1 MLLSAKLS
9 VLLQL
14 VGALAVPALQPYDSL
29 AGLTRDEVDA
39 FARSVKVVGG
49 QPIPP
54 PIKDTSLKLVV
65 DKDHQWK
72 PLRAG
77 DQRGPC
83 PGLNAL
89 ASHGWLPRTGIVTP
103 GEIVTAVQ
111 NGYNMEWKRAVL
123 VTYAAFL
130 VNGNHLTNLLSLGGM
145 SWLTG
150 HAPPPPALASGLN
163 THGTFEGDASLTRS
177 DAFLGDNHSFNETL
191 FQQLVDISNKVGGGK
206 YNASAAA
213 EVRFQRVQDSIAR
226 NPTFNFANPRFNTAF
241 VEAVF
246 PIVFFIDGRLRAA
259 GETGLDLKVMR
270 GFFEDHRMPKD
281 FHRRGTVSSASD
293 SELDFVQAAHDYIP
307 GFNNGSARVVNNFV
321 ADPNF
326 MGTQTELVCALYEK
340 FVNSTVALYPNPH
353 GELRKALNQ
362 NLDNFYVAAE
372 AHCDQ
377 IKPYN

>member
-1 MLLSAKLS
+1 MLLSVKLS

-14 VGALAVPALQPYDSL
+14 VGVLAFPALQPYDSL

-54 PIKDTSLKLVV
+54 PITDTSLKLVV

-89 ASHGWLPRTGIVTP
+89 ASHGWLPRNGIVTP

-281 FHRRGTVSSASD
+281 FHRRGT
-293 SELDFVQAAHDYIP
+293 AAHDYIP
-307 GFNNGSARVVNNFV
+307 GFNNGSVNNFV

-353 GELRKALNQ
+353 GALRAALNQ

>member
-1 MLLSAKLS
+1 MFLSLKFS
-9 VLLQL
+9 VLAFALQL
-14 VGALAVPALQPYDSL
+14 AGVLAVPALQPYDSL

-49 QPIPP
+49 QPIPK
-54 PIKDTSLKLVV
+54 PIKDTSLKLVN
-65 DKDHQWK
+65 DKKHPWK

-89 ASHGWLPRTGIVTP
+89 ASHGWLPRSGVATP
-103 GEIVTAVQ
+103 GEIITAVQ
-111 NGYNMEWKRAVL
+111 NGYNMEWF

-130 VNGNHLTNLLSLGGM
+130 VNGNPLTNLLSIGGI

-150 HAPPPPALASGLN
+150 HAPPAPALASGLN

-177 DAFLGDNHSFNETL
+177 DALLGDNHSFNATL

-206 YNASAAA
+206 YNVSAAA
-213 EVRFQRVQDSIAR
+213 EMRFQRVQDSIAR
-226 NPTFNFANPRFNTAF
+226 NPNFNFANPRFNTAF
-241 VEAVF
+241 IEAVF
-246 PIVFFIDGRLRAA
+246 PIVFFIDGRLQEK
-259 GETGLDLKVMR
+259 GVTGLDLEVMR

-281 FHRRGTVSSASD
+281 FHRRGTPTGASD
-293 SELDFVQAAHDYIP
+293 DELDFVMAAHDYTP
-307 GFNNGSARVVNNFV
+307 GFNNGSVNSFV
-321 ADPNF
+321 PDPNF

-353 GELRKALNQ
+353 DQLRKALNK
-362 NLDNFYVAAE
+362 NLDNFFVAVKDE
-372 AHCDQ
+372 TCVQ